1 MSAKKLYAFPISKV
15 FHLDLAGEEH
25 FLGLRFRWNTGET
38 EIAWDQPGTFKMALI
53 FEEPIPCAATP
64 LVKQRDIAGGD
75 FGGSGSRA

>member
-53 FEEPIPCAATP
+53 FEEPIPAKLDIPAFQII
-64 LVKQRDIAGGD
+64 LKQVMKLARTD
-75 FGGSGSRA
+75 FR